1 MTMEYTRF
9 HNLTQTHYITCLCNR
24 TIVIIMTGFDNPEK
38 ETKELNF
45 IKETVEPDYKQKH
58 D

>member
-1 MTMEYTRF
+1 
-9 HNLTQTHYITCLCNR
+9 
-24 TIVIIMTGFDNPEK
+24 MTGFDNPEK

-45 IKETVEPDYKQKH
+45 IKETIEPDYKQKH